1 MNMVKSFFMLVIKV
15 ENGNLVILFQN
26 FLFYDI

>member
-1 MNMVKSFFMLVIKV
+1 MNMVKSFLMLLVKI

-26 FLFYDI
+26 FLFYKI